1 MMGLL
6 SLGFSQPFVL
16 MALFALPGLWV
27 VLRVNPPRPVS
38 LFFPPLPLLAK
49 LRTQQPEPRRL
60 PLWLLIVRMLIAFAV
75 IVAMAGP
82 VFAPS
87 KRVLT
92 GSGPI
97 LLVID
102 SGWASANDWALRVSS
117 AETILREAD
126 ATGRPVALLASST
139 DEVPAL
145 SSAAAI
151 REQLRGLTPAAFAV
165 DRADMVPKLRIFL
178 ATRSDAELVFV
189 TDGLSRTRD
198 QNVLPL
204 LAEVVQGHRIVVIG
218 GEAPALA
225 LAGLRNSPDGLFV
238 RVLRADTRDEQKGI
252 LRAYD
257 AKSRPLGETD
267 FVFSTL
273 SDSVEAR
280 FALPTEL
287 RNEISRIEID
297 GIRTAGAVALMD
309 GESRR
314 RKVGLVAGTSTDIAQ
329 PLLSP
334 NWFVAQALK
343 PFADL
348 IEPRGGAGEAV
359 TQILGSNASMLV
371 LADIG
376 NLPTDVEKQLAD
388 YVAQGG
394 VLVRF
399 AGPRMA
405 ALRDTLMPVRIR
417 SGDRA
422 LGGALSWEN
431 PKRLAPFS
439 AESPFFGLDVPMEIT
454 VTRQLLAEPDADLG
468 HKTWAALSDGTP
480 IVTAEKHGRG
490 TLVLFHVTA
499 DTSWSNLPISGLFVD
514 MLRKIVALSLVAVE
528 TSQPLD
534 SKAVVM
540 PFRVINGFGVLS
552 EPSAGDKAIERAT
565 LVADRDHSAGFYGD
579 PENPRALNVLDG
591 GDTLSR
597 IDFTALGAVQLPLL
611 RAHAVDLRAALLV
624 FAVILFAIDT
634 IATLILRGGLS
645 FQGRRPAKTL
655 AALALLLLAGSLLS
669 VQSAKAAPIAPK
681 DAEGPLLTH
690 LAYIIT
696 GDAALDEASRAG
708 LSSLALFM
716 AERTALEP
724 GEAVGVNLATDD
736 LAVYPLLYW
745 PMAPNRP
752 VPNTSSLAKIDAF
765 MRDGGTV
772 IFDTHDAAL
781 TFSGSDG
788 TPETRMLRSVLAGL
802 SIPEL
807 EQVPSDHVLTKAFYL
822 ISRFPG
828 RYAEGKTW
836 IEALPKVSPDSEQ
849 PVRAGDG
856 VSSIVI
862 TSNDLAAA
870 WATDR
875 NGEPLYPLTQ
885 SMPRQREM
893 AMRAGANLVM
903 YVLTGNYKADQVHVP
918 ALLERLGK

>member
-1 MMGLL
+1 MMGFL

-16 MALFALPGLWV
+16 MALFALPALWV

-38 LFFPPLPLLAK
+38 IFFPPLPLLAK

-75 IVAMAGP
+75 VVAMAGP
-82 VFAPS
+82 IFAPS
-87 KRVLT
+87 QRVLT

-97 LLVID
+97 LLVMD
-102 SGWASANDWALRVSS
+102 SGWASANDWVIRVAS
-117 AETILREAD
+117 AENILSEAD
-126 ATGRPVALLASST
+126 AAGRSVAILASST
-139 DEVPAL
+139 AEAPVL
-145 SSAAAI
+145 SSATAV
-151 REQLRGLTPAAFAV
+151 RDRLRGLVPASFAV
-165 DRADMVPKLRIFL
+165 DRAGMLPKLRTFL
-178 ATRSDAELVFV
+178 ATHSDAELVFV
-189 TDGLSRTRD
+189 TDGLFRTRD
-198 QNVLPL
+198 QNVLPS
-204 LAEVVQGHRIVVIG
+204 LAEAVEGHRIVVIG

-225 LAGLRNSPDGLFV
+225 LAGIRNGLEGLFV
-238 RVLRADTRDEQKGI
+238 RVVRADTADEQKG
-252 LRAYD
+252 LVRAYD
-257 AKSRPLGETD
+257 TKNRPIGEAS
-267 FVFSTL
+267 FVFKTL
-273 SDSVEAR
+273 SDSTDAT
-280 FALPTEL
+280 FALPSEL

-297 GIRTAGAVALMD
+297 GVRTAGAVALMD

-314 RKVGLVAGTSTDIAQ
+314 RKIGLVAGTSTDIAQ

-348 IEPRGGAGEAV
+348 IEPRGGAGEAI
-359 TQILGSNASMLV
+359 TKILESKASMLV

-388 YVAQGG
+388 YVVQGG

-405 ALRDTLMPVRIR
+405 AMRDTLMPVRIR

-422 LGGALSWEN
+422 LGGALSWES

-439 AESPFFGLDVPMEIT
+439 AESPFFGLDVPMEIA

-480 IVTAEKHGRG
+480 IVTAEKRGRG
-490 TLVLFHVTA
+490 TLVLFHITA

-514 MLRKIVALSLVAVE
+514 ILRKIVALSFATAE
-528 TSQPLD
+528 RSQPID
-534 SKAVVM
+534 SKAVAM
-540 PFRVINGFGVLS
+540 PFRTMNGFGVLGA
-552 EPSAGDKAIERAT
+552 PSAGDKSAERAT

-579 PENPRALNVLDG
+579 PENPRALNVLNG
-591 GDTLSR
+591 SDTLRR
-597 IDFTALGAVQLPLL
+597 IDFGALEAVQLPLL

-624 FAVILFAIDT
+624 FAVVLFVIDT
-634 IATLILRGGLS
+634 IATLILRGGMSLKA
-645 FQGRRPAKTL
+645 RRLAKTL
-655 AALALLLLAGSLLS
+655 AALALLLLAGSLFS
-669 VQSAKAAPIAPK
+669 IQSAKAASIAPK

-696 GDAALDEASRAG
+696 GDATLDEASRAG

-745 PMAPNRP
+745 PMAPNQP
-752 VPNTSSLAKIDAF
+752 VPNAASLAKIDAF
-765 MRDGGTV
+765 MRDGGTM

-781 TFSGSDG
+781 NLPGSNG

-802 SIPEL
+802 SVPDL
-807 EQVPSDHVLTKAFYL
+807 EPVPTDHVLTKAFFL

-856 VSSIVI
+856 VSPIII